1 MLYDEP
7 GPLLARAGE
16 LLASGATDE
25 QVLSQLRPIGV
36 QLKRLG
42 AMWPD
47 LFTTLARENA
57 VLVCARDQIAASL
70 DAHQPEAA
78 AGLTA
83 ADDPDDPVPDDPVMV
98 YRHVLRQLND
108 VLPVLHAHR
117 RTEWGASALAT
128 LRVAITEAGR
138 VQAAMV
144 DKAWLA

>member
-47 LFTTLARENA
+47 LFMTLARENA
-57 VLVCARDQIAASL
+57 VLVSARDEIAASL
-70 DAHQPEAA
+70 DAHLPEAA

-83 ADDPDDPVPDDPVMV
+83 ADDPDDPVMV

-108 VLPVLHAHR
+108 VLPVLHEHR
-117 RTEWGASALAT
+117 RTPWGASALAA
-128 LRVAITEAGR
+128 LRLAITEAGR
-138 VQAAMV
+138 VQAMMV